1 MKKDGL
7 FKDGRSFNKRPFA
20 VCADKG
26 GIMPLDLTIFP
37 GMAEAVC
44 RWFAENGR
52 SLPWRE
58 TADPYRIWLSEIML
72 QQTRIEAVIPYY
84 RRFLEAFPDPAALA
98 AADDGVLMKLW
109 EGLGYYSRARNLKKA
124 AQIIVRDYGGALP
137 PDAELLGKLPGI
149 GEYTAGAVASVAFG
163 LPEPAVDGN
172 VLRVV
177 ARLTAMEDDVLL
189 PAVKKAVSDALREI
203 YPMGRD
209 AALFTEGLM
218 ELGEVVCTPKSPDCG
233 LCPLRAMCRAA
244 AQGDVS
250 RYPVRSPKKER
261 RIEERTV
268 FLLRSPDGRYLL
280 RKRPAEGLLAGLWEF
295 PGLPGKLNLS
305 GSGPGSGFGSG
316 YGEQIS
322 MADPG
327 EKTDFIA
334 PEDALRRLLP
344 CLSEAENYPAV
355 TGVDC
360 LGEAKHLFTHV
371 EWRMTGWEIGLAAV
385 PGEREEEG
393 VVWADPETIRGE
405 LAVPSAFR
413 AWMKKLR

>member
-1 MKKDGL
+1 
-7 FKDGRSFNKRPFA
+7 
-20 VCADKG
+20 
-26 GIMPLDLTIFP
+26 MPLELTISP
-37 GMAEAVC
+37 AAVESVC

-84 RRFLEAFPDPAALA
+84 RRFLEAFPDPASLA
-98 AADDGVLMKLW
+98 EADDGTLMKLW

-124 AQIIVRDYGGALP
+124 AGVIVRDYGGALP
-137 PDAELLGKLPGI
+137 PDADLLRSLPGI
-149 GEYTAGAVASVAFG
+149 GAYTAGAIASVAFG

-177 ARLTAMEDDVLL
+177 SRICAMEDDVLL
-189 PAVKKAVSDALREI
+189 PAVKKAVTEALRAV
-203 YPMGRD
+203 YPMGKD

-218 ELGEVVCTPKSPDCG
+218 ELGEVICLPVRGEKATGGEGKSGPDCA
-233 LCPLRAMCRAA
+233 LCPLRSMCRARA
-244 AQGDVS
+244 EGDVS

-268 FLLRSPDGRYLL
+268 FLLRSPDGRYFL

-295 PGLPGKLNLS
+295 PGLPGRLALS
-305 GSGPGSGFGSG
+305 GSSAQIPLPDAD
-316 YGEQIS
+316 GEETV
-322 MADPG
+322 P
-327 EKTDFIA
+327 
-334 PEDALRRLLP
+334 PEDVLGRILP
-344 CLSEAENYPAV
+344 GAV
-355 TGVDC
+355 SAVSGTAC

-371 EWRMTGWEIGLAAV
+371 EWRMTGWEIDLAEA
-385 PGEREEEG
+385 PEDNREDG
-393 VVWADPETIRGE
+393 AVWADPETVREE

>member
-1 MKKDGL
+1 
-7 FKDGRSFNKRPFA
+7 
-20 VCADKG
+20 
-26 GIMPLDLTIFP
+26 MPLDLTISP
-37 GMAEAVC
+37 AAVEAVC

-84 RRFLEAFPDPAALA
+84 RRFLEAFPDPASLA
-98 AADDGVLMKLW
+98 EADDGTLMKLW

-124 AQIIVRDYGGALP
+124 AQVIVRDYGGALP
-137 PDAELLGKLPGI
+137 PDADLLRSLPGI
-149 GEYTAGAVASVAFG
+149 GAYTAGAIASVAFG

-172 VLRVV
+172 VLRVISRV
-177 ARLTAMEDDVLL
+177 CAMEEDVLL
-189 PAVKKAVSDALREI
+189 PAVKKAVTDALRAV

-218 ELGEVVCTPKSPDCG
+218 ELGEVICLPARGEKQVGGEGKSGPDCAV
-233 LCPLRAMCRAA
+233 CPLRSMCRARA
-244 AQGDVS
+244 EGNVS

-268 FLLRSPDGRYLL
+268 FLLRSPDGRYFL
-280 RKRPAEGLLAGLWEF
+280 RKRPAKGLLAGLWEF
-295 PGLPGKLNLS
+295 PGLPGRLALS
-305 GSGPGSGFGSG
+305 TQTAQIPLQDAD
-316 YGEQIS
+316 GEE
-322 MADPG
+322 DVVV
-327 EKTDFIA
+327 T
-334 PEDALRRLLP
+334 PEDILGRILP
-344 CLSEAENYPAV
+344 GAV
-355 TGVDC
+355 SAVSGTVC

-371 EWRMTGWEIGLAAV
+371 EWRMTGWEIDLAEAPEDAHGDGAV
-385 PGEREEEG
+385 WVE
-393 VVWADPETIRGE
+393 PETIREE